1 MAAFDSAAIATN
13 TGIIFFTVQFLGSI
27 LFDTTE
33 CFIC

>member
-1 MAAFDSAAIATN
+1 MAAFDSAAIATSM
-13 TGIIFFTVQFLGSI
+13 GIFFFPVQFLGST